1 LLAAAGLAVLPAWAE
16 AWQPD
21 RPVRIVVAN
30 PAGAPLD
37 VVARIVGEQLQ
48 ARWHQPVIVDN
59 RPGASGIIASDA
71 VAKSKPDGL
80 TLLMTATYTE
90 AILPYAAGKLPYD
103 FERDLTAVS
112 VVVQTPFL
120 LLVPAASRIKT
131 FKDLGSVGAAPLM
144 AGGLSLGSV
153 PHVTWERIARAA
165 SLKGQYVPYQTVGQV
180 QSDLLGGQ
188 LTVAVDTIATARGF
202 IDNGK
207 LRALAISSRER
218 APQLP
223 EVPTLA
229 QAGLP
234 GFEAE
239 GWIGLVAPSR
249 TPPDRIAAVRSAV
262 AEALAGPPARAKLV
276 ELGFTPV
283 GNTPAEMSETVRV
296 DRARY
301 APLVKELGISL
312 R

>member
-1 LLAAAGLAVLPAWAE
+1 
-16 AWQPD
+16 
-21 RPVRIVVAN
+21 
-30 PAGAPLD
+30 
-37 VVARIVGEQLQ
+37 
-48 ARWHQPVIVDN
+48 
-59 RPGASGIIASDA
+59 
-71 VAKSKPDGL
+71 
-80 TLLMTATYTE
+80 
-90 AILPYAAGKLPYD
+90 
-103 FERDLTAVS
+103 
-112 VVVQTPFL
+112 
-120 LLVPAASRIKT
+120 
-131 FKDLGSVGAAPLM
+131 VGAAPLM
-144 AGGLSLGSV
+144 AGVLSLGSV